1 MNIKI
6 EVKDPEILEVIKD
19 LYSSSLSSILNT
31 ELDIIVKDEL
41 NFNGYI
47 SFFSNP
53 DNQNKSLIFLT
64 KYNIYLDGYNLVME
78 SNPHEKK
85 TEAHAFGCI
94 CAVRSLGVQ
103 HNIKSLAISNCIH
116 PKLIEVCT
124 DWILTTQNETF
135 INMMEI
141 Q

>member
-103 HNIKSLAISNCIH
+103 HNIKSLAISNCS
-116 PKLIEVCT
+116 
-124 DWILTTQNETF
+124 F
-135 INMMEI
+135 IN
-141 Q
+141 